1 MGRDPKRIIWN
12 NNRWSFLKRGVRAF
26 VSVSVWNASGNCLD
40 CLCTTL
46 RERCLPPFPQVNV
59 DLTLEEWQFGGVPS
73 VHSSQCAHIFLQC
86 CMHAHTHTH
95 TRTHTHKLTH
105 TFTDISHSCAAAC
118 HTDAPTSA
126 FEGSRLKHQG
136 RRLRMVHSQLC

>member
-59 DLTLEEWQFGGVPS
+59 DLILEERQFGRVPS
-73 VHSSQCAHIFLQC
+73 VCSSQSAHIFLQC
-86 CMHAHTHTH
+86 FMHAHACAHTHTQH
-95 TRTHTHKLTH
+95 TH
-105 TFTDISHSCAAAC
+105 TFTDISHSCSAAC

-126 FEGSRLKHQG
+126 SEGSRLKHQG